1 MMTRAMKPTR
11 LSLSL
16 LIATTF
22 FAGSAAAQTY
32 SKTEIVTYSD
42 NTSIWVLGQVSSVT
56 CAASIPASTACDGD
70 VVSATSY
77 DSMALPSA
85 TSAFGKPQ
93 STMTYNGD
101 GTLATIK
108 DGNNKTTTFSNW
120 YRGIPKNIQYADNT
134 TQSAVVNGNG
144 WITSVTDENGYP
156 TGYGYDTM
164 GRLASITY
172 PAGWSN
178 TTRTFVPVTKTEYGI
193 PAGHW
198 LETVTTGQHVKIT
211 YYDGMWRP
219 LLVREYD
226 ANAETATKRYT
237 RMRYDTEGR
246 LVFTSYPTNACTTP
260 SNPCNPT
267 AGVSKAYD
275 ALGRVTEVSQ
285 TSEPGS
291 VGTTTSYEPGFL
303 TVTTDANGN
312 AAISSYLTYDQPTT
326 DWPLVIN
333 GEEDQTTTISRDPH
347 GKPLSLVR
355 SGSGSGGGASVTRS
369 YSYDAN
375 QELCKSVEPETGATL
390 YAYDGAGNLAA
401 SAAGQSPTAV
411 CGGGMINAVGR
422 GYDNRNRLTSLTFP
436 DGNGNQD
443 WTYTPDGLPETVTTY
458 NNGNVVTN
466 TYAYNN
472 RRFLVSEAMVPDP
485 TAPGW
490 GVSYLYNTLGAV
502 TKETR
507 PGSVTFTY
515 AVNSLGQVT
524 QILANSDT
532 EGLVTLAS
540 NATYFANG
548 ALKDFTYG
556 NGIVHRMAQNAR
568 LLPSRSTDC
577 TNTSTS
583 CIVANRRLD
592 LTYAYDGNGNVTG
605 ITDGTTSARQTRSMS
620 YDGLDR
626 LTAVSSNMFDSASYT
641 YDALDNLQHVSI
653 GGTSARD
660 QYYCYNAANQL
671 DFVRSGPLCSSAT
684 PSLVYLQYDA
694 QGNVTHKNGATYNFD
709 YGNRMRGTAGLS
721 YFYDAAGRRVRED
734 NAGSQLKYSYYAND
748 GRLVWQR
755 DTVAGERI
763 NYAYLSG
770 TTVAEYM
777 RPIGV
782 TAATITYVH
791 NDALGS
797 PIMKTN
803 AAKAVVK
810 TSEYEP
816 YGKLLNGAND
826 DRPGYTGHVMD
837 SASGLTYMQQRYYDP
852 QIGRFL
858 SVDPVTA
865 NSVSGSN
872 FNRYWYAN
880 NNPFK
885 FTDPDGRYRCQM
897 GPGDCAR
904 IDKAV
909 ANMNAKLGNLPAG
922 EQAIVGRVNEF
933 IGSAWNDNDVIFAND
948 FNDERG
954 GGTSTENGVTTIK
967 IDMDSFQDVVDLAA
981 TIGHEGNHGFDQKR
995 FGMPETKSVELAG
1008 EKRAATTEALIY
1020 KANGVDSPRETWTQ
1034 SGGLNGESIEKEA
1047 QESTAIW
1054 CQDNSACAE

>member
-1 MMTRAMKPTR
+1 MKSTT
-11 LSLSL
+11 LCSAL
-16 LIATTF
+16 LASTLL
-22 FAGSAAAQTY
+22 FAGSASAQTY
-32 SKTEIVTYSD
+32 SKTEVITYHD
-42 NTSIWVLGQVSSVT
+42 NTSKWVLGQTASVSCT
-56 CAASIPASTACDGD
+56 ESIPSSTACDGD

-77 DSMALPSA
+77 DGMALPSA
-85 TSAFGKPQ
+85 TYAFGKPQ
-93 STMTYNGD
+93 STMTYNAD
-101 GTLATIK
+101 GTLATVK
-108 DGNNKTTTFSNW
+108 DGNNKTTTLSNW
-120 YRGIPKNIQYADNT
+120 HRGIPRHIQYADST

-144 WITSVTDENGYP
+144 WITSVTDETSY
-156 TGYGYDTM
+156 TTAYTHDAM
-164 GRLASITY
+164 GRLASILY

-178 TTRTFVPVTKTEYGI
+178 TTRTFVPVTSTEYGI

-198 LETVTTGQHVKIT
+198 RETVTTGQHVKIT

-226 ANAETATKRYT
+226 SGAESTTKRYT
-237 RMRYDTEGR
+237 RMRYDAEGR

-260 SNPCNPT
+260 AKPCDPT

-275 ALGRVTEVSQ
+275 ELGRVTEVSQ
-285 TSEPGS
+285 TSESGS

-303 TVTTDANGN
+303 TVVTDANGN
-312 AAISSYLTYDQPTT
+312 ATISSYLTYDQPTT

-347 GKPLSLVR
+347 GKPTSLVR
-355 SGSGSGGGASVTRS
+355 SGGGASVTRS
-369 YSYDAN
+369 YTYNAH

-390 YAYDGAGNLAA
+390 YAYDGAGNLVA
-401 SAAGQSPTAV
+401 SAAGQSPSAV
-411 CGGGMINAVGR
+411 CGDGMVNAVGR
-422 GYDNRNRLTSLTFP
+422 WYDNRNRLTSLTFP
-436 DGNGNQD
+436 DGNGNQS
-443 WTYTPDGLPETVTTY
+443 WSYTPDGLPSSVTTY

-466 TYAYNN
+466 SYTYNN

-485 TAPGW
+485 MTPGW

-515 AVNSLGQVT
+515 TVNALGQVT

-540 NATYFANG
+540 NATYFPNG

-556 NGIVHRMAQNAR
+556 NGIVHRMSQNAR

-592 LTYAYDGNGNVTG
+592 LTYTYDGNGNVAG
-605 ITDGTTSARQTRSMS
+605 ITDGTTSARQTRGMS

-626 LTAVSSNMFDSASYT
+626 LTAVSSPMFGSASYT
-641 YDALDNLQHVSI
+641 YDALDNLQQVSI

-660 QYYCYNAANQL
+660 HYYCYNAANQL
-671 DFVRSGPLCSSAT
+671 EFVRSGPLCSSAT

-694 QGNVTHKNGATYNFD
+694 QGNVTNKNGAIYNFD
-709 YGNRMRGTAGLS
+709 HGNRLRGTAGLS

-782 TAATITYVH
+782 TTATITYVH

-797 PIMKTN
+797 PILKTN

-816 YGKLLNGAND
+816 YGKLLNGANN
-826 DRPGYTGHVMD
+826 DRPGFTGHVMD

-865 NSVSGSN
+865 SGGDMRH
-872 FNRYWYAN
+872 FNRYAYAY
-880 NNPFK
+880 NNPYK
-885 FTDPDGRYRCQM
+885 FNDPDGRAANFIIKGVIDIGLEVAIQYATTGTVNPRTVLTEVAK
-897 GPGDCAR
+897 GALNPLKTVERARDLAR
-904 IDKAV
+904 IAKGADKASD
-909 ANMNAKLGNLPAG
+909 AAKGAKTAGRYEFPDKKNGDKPYVGQSCNCERRLDQHQQAGRYEPGTASVTPVEGGKTAREVSEHNRIQEITGGVPAR
-922 EQAIVGRVNEF
+922 QSDAVSNKVDP
-933 IGSAWNDNDVIFAND
+933 IGPARSHLL
-948 FNDERG
+948 DE
-954 GGTSTENGVTTIK
+954 K
-967 IDMDSFQDVVDLAA
+967 
-981 TIGHEGNHGFDQKR
+981 K
-995 FGMPETKSVELAG
+995 
-1008 EKRAATTEALIY
+1008 
-1020 KANGVDSPRETWTQ
+1020 
-1034 SGGLNGESIEKEA
+1034 
-1047 QESTAIW
+1047 
-1054 CQDNSACAE
+1054 